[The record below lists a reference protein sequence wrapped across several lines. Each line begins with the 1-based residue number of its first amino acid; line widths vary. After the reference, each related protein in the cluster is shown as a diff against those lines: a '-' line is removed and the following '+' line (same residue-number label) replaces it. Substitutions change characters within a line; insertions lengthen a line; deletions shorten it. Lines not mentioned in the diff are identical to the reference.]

1 MHGGPSQ
8 GGHSHQSK
16 APPLGSGRGLETMP
30 EDDGD
35 DTMVRCMA
43 CWWACSTCHV
53 VECTADSVVSAYHDV
68 GLLSRSTPKLQY
80 PPHPLHPPPLFRYD
94 WGDAEGDLCATRL
107 PISTYV
113 ATPLYRHNLVWTA
126 SFACM
131 INPEPCLSFF
141 RQCIELVMKA
151 SAAAWVPTLSK

>member
-35 DTMVRCMA
+35 DILVRCMA

-68 GLLSRSTPKLQY
+68 GLLSQSTPKLQY
-80 PPHPLHPPPLFRYD
+80 PPHPPPLFRYG
-94 WGDAEGDLCATRL
+94 WGMQRV
-107 PISTYV
+107 TYV
-113 ATPLYRHNLVWTA
+113 RQGYLYPPASPLRSTDTTWSGQPALHA
-126 SFACM
+126 
-131 INPEPCLSFF
+131 
-141 RQCIELVMKA
+141 
-151 SAAAWVPTLSK
+151 